1 MKTVVEQKPLF
12 ETLSAEESAN
22 VNGACGYYS
31 SPCINP
37 CYSSGSWG
45 GGGWGGGGWSGGSSS
60 VTQTT
65 NVNVVIDD

>member
-22 VNGACGYYS
+22 VNGACWYYS
-31 SPCINP
+31 SPCANP
-37 CYSSGSWG
+37 CWSSG
-45 GGGWGGGGWSGGSSS
+45 GWSGGGGGWSGGSSS

>member
-22 VNGACGYYS
+22 VNGACWCYS
-31 SPCINP
+31 SPCANP
-37 CYSSGSWG
+37 CWSSG
-45 GGGWGGGGWSGGSSS
+45 GWSGGGWSGGSSS